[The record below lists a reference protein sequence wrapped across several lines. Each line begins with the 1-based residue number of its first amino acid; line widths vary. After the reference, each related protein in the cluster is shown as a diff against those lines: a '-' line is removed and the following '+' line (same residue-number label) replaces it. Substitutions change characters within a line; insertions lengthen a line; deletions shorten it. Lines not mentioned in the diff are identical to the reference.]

1 MIMDGKKFASLCDV
15 GAFSALTT
23 KSEVDYAIEVAKKY
37 HPFALFTPKCYC
49 KYVSDALKGTGVGLE
64 FSICSPLG
72 HDEVETKVF
81 GTKRY
86 IELGL
91 TEVETYLNLSYFKS
105 GMYKEAF
112 EDVLAVRKAM
122 PDDMVLKCIIQTP
135 VLSDE
140 ELKMAAQLCVDAG
153 VNYVKT
159 GNATYGPTTVHAV
172 DVLANALQG
181 KAQIKATTPFSSI
194 EHIYSLLD
202 AGATR
207 LGITTEEFVKFYDIV
222 EADFKAGRQK

>member
-1 MIMDGKKFASLCDV
+1 MKLDTKNFAAMCDV

-23 KSEVDYAIEVAKKY
+23 KSDVDFAIEVAKKY
-37 HPFALFTPKCYC
+37 HPCALFTPKCYC
-49 KYVSDALKGTGVGLE
+49 KYVADALKGTGVGLE

-81 GTKRY
+81 GAKRY
-86 IELGL
+86 VELGL

-112 EDVLAVRKAM
+112 EDVLAVRKAI
-122 PDDMVLKCIIQTP
+122 PADMIMKCIIQTP
-135 VLSDE
+135 ILSDQ
-140 ELKMAAQLCVDAG
+140 ELVEASKLCLDAG
-153 VNYVKT
+153 VDFVKT

-172 DVLANALQG
+172 DVIANTLQG
-181 KAQIKATTPFSSI
+181 KAQIKATTPFASI
-194 EHIYSLLD
+194 EMIQQLVD

-207 LGITTEEFVKFYDIV
+207 LGITTEEFIKFYGIL
-222 EADFKAGRQK
+222 ESGLNK

>member
-1 MIMDGKKFASLCDV
+1 MKLDTKNFAAMCDV

-23 KSEVDYAIEVAKKY
+23 KSDVDFAIEVAKKY
-37 HPFALFTPKCYC
+37 HPCALFTPKCYC
-49 KYVSDALKGTGVGLE
+49 KYVSDALRGTGVGLE

-86 IELGL
+86 VELGL

-105 GMYKEAF
+105 GMYKEAY

-122 PDDMVLKCIIQTP
+122 PADMILKCIIQTP
-135 VLSDE
+135 VLSDK
-140 ELKMAAQLCVDAG
+140 ELVEATNLCMDAG
-153 VNYVKT
+153 VDFIKT
-159 GNATYGPTTVHAV
+159 GNGTYGPTTPHAV
-172 DVLANALQG
+172 EVIANALQG
-181 KAQIKATTPFSSI
+181 RGQIKATTPFASI
-194 EHIYSLLD
+194 EMIQQLVD

-207 LGITTEEFVKFYDIV
+207 LGITTEEFIKFYAIL
-222 EADFKAGRQK
+222 ESGLY

>member
-1 MIMDGKKFASLCDV
+1 MKLDVTNFASICDV

-23 KSEVDYAIEVAKKY
+23 KSEVDFAIEVAKKY
-37 HPFALFTPKCYC
+37 HPCALFTPKCYC
-49 KYVSDALKGTGVGLE
+49 KYVADELRGTGVGLE

-86 IELGL
+86 VELGL

-105 GMYKEAF
+105 GMYKEAY

-122 PDDMVLKCIIQTP
+122 PSDMILKCIIQTP
-135 VLSDE
+135 VLSDQ
-140 ELKMAAQLCVDAG
+140 ELADASKLCLDAG
-153 VNYVKT
+153 VDFIKT
-159 GNATYGPTTVHAV
+159 GNGTYGPTTVHAV
-172 DVLANALQG
+172 DVIANTLQG
-181 KAQIKATTPFSSI
+181 KAQIKATTPFASI
-194 EHIYSLLD
+194 EMIRALVD

-207 LGITTEEFVKFYDIV
+207 LGITTEEFVKFYGIL
-222 EADFKAGRQK
+222 EAEANK